1 MNLPTK
7 ITVARLVLT
16 VFIILLLCIP
26 YSFFG
31 FNFPAFDVNGVV
43 VELHYIIAGILFIIA
58 SVTDFLDGYLARKNN
73 QVTDTGKMLD
83 AIADKALVNPILIIL
98 AATDF
103 IPAIVPVIIVLRDI
117 LVNAIKMEAASKGKV
132 VAAIK
137 SGKLK
142 TAAMMVGIS
151 LVFFY
156 NIPFEFINIRV
167 DLGLLYFACIMSVIS
182 AWQYFNLN
190 KNIIFPK
197 KENSK

>member
-7 ITVARLVLT
+7 ITVARLFLT
-16 VFIILLLCIP
+16 LVIILLLCLP

-31 FNFPAFDVNGVV
+31 FNFPSYDINGVV
-43 VELHYIIAGILFIIA
+43 VELHYLICGGLFIIA
-58 SVTDFLDGYLARKNN
+58 GLTDFLDGYLARKYN

-98 AATDF
+98 AANHF

-137 SGKLK
+137 SGKWK
-142 TAAMMVGIS
+142 TATMMFGIV

-156 NIPFEFINIRV
+156 NLPFEFWNIRV
-167 DLGLLYFACIMSVIS
+167 DLGLLLIACILSIIS
-182 AWQYFNLN
+182 AVQYFSLN
-190 KNIIFPK
+190 KEIIFPK
-197 KENSK
+197 NEKA